1 MTLPTSQKSHRE
13 DAGGIA
19 MRNDFLDQIGDM
31 LFAVAMAAAIGFGA
45 ANLAIQ
51 VNKERA
57 ALDTSVASQKLGQ
70 LAYPTLPGTADTRA
84 DEPGGAL
91 NF

>member
-1 MTLPTSQKSHRE
+1 M
-13 DAGGIA
+13 A
-19 MRNDFLDQIGDM
+19 MPKEFLDEVGDT
-31 LFAVAMAAAIGFGA
+31 LFAVAVAGAIGLGA

-57 ALDTSVASQKLGQ
+57 ALDASAASHMLGELVYPPQ
-70 LAYPTLPGTADTRA
+70 LGAPEARANEPPGR
-84 DEPGGAL
+84 L